1 MLVLRINSDMH
12 MKPLGYQP
20 PCGQFKNQFDISTSV
35 PQKKLLEWEDI
46 DQYLM
51 FVVSMKSPQ

>member
-1 MLVLRINSDMH
+1 